1 VIADNNIIKI
11 SIEEGILDTELTN
24 RPRTRENNV
33 DNKADSSS
41 LDNWN
46 ESHVVGQKI
55 DFSRAL

>member
-11 SIEEGILDTELTN
+11 PIEEGILDIELTN
-24 RPRTRENNV
+24 RPRIGENNA

-46 ESHVVGQKI
+46 ASHVVV